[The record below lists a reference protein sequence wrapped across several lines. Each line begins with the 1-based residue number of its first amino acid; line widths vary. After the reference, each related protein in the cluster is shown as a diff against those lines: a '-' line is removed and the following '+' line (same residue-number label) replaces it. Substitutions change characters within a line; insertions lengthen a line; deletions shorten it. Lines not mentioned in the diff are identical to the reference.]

1 MQMIFLIAKMSF
13 NMYEINILQNLSRER
28 INTLDH
34 YELHFA
40 KNKFHLSEI
49 FYKDYQMK
57 QKLIFISVYK
67 FYALQTHL

>member
-49 FYKDYQMK
+49 FYTDYK
-57 QKLIFISVYK
+57 
-67 FYALQTHL
+67 